1 MKMPDRNMINQPHTW
16 AVVSGTFGF
25 ALGAAGPAAHQRG
38 IGRADIGP
46 GRFRRASE
54 RRHVGP
60 RGRGPERHGRL
71 DVVEAQGEVSDH
83 ESEKVYLGTLVLK
96 PDTAPPVV
104 HVAVV
109 GRTLLAR
116 VHDNRTPN
124 APHDWRSVAARWDGS
139 GGPMTWYGENLFQ
152 ADLPAGAK
160 SVELC
165 A

>member
-1 MKMPDRNMINQPHTW
+1 MAQDVFDAPASAGTLGL
-16 AVVSGTFGF
+16 AV
-25 ALGAAGPAAHQRG
+25 
-38 IGRADIGP
+38 ADLNGD
-46 GRFRRASE
+46 
-54 RRHVGP
+54 
-60 RGRGPERHGRL
+60 GRL

-139 GGPMTWYGENLFQ
+139 GGPMT
-152 ADLPAGAK
+152 
-160 SVELC
+160 
-165 A
+165 

>member
-1 MKMPDRNMINQPHTW
+1 MSDYATGIVRLTAW
-16 AVVSGTFGF
+16 
-25 ALGAAGPAAHQRG
+25 AGPAAHQRG

-124 APHDWRSVAARWDGS
+124 APHDWRSVAARWDG
-139 GGPMTWYGENLFQ
+139 GGGSMTWYGENLFQ

-160 SVELC
+160 SVEVC
-165 A
+165 AVDAAGNQSCAKSQ